1 MPKWLTAT
9 VILVV
14 CAGPFACQRQEPLY
28 VFAKA
33 GLYRVV
39 PDGENV
45 KVSDDIK
52 PDALRVVK
60 RVMPEWAPATTE
72 EGPVILEVIVG
83 RDGLVEEVEVIRS
96 VPAIDAATVA
106 AFEQWEYEPILL
118 NGEPIRLLLIQT
130 VNRSPGPENR

>member
-1 MPKWLTAT
+1 
-9 VILVV
+9 
-14 CAGPFACQRQEPLY
+14 
-28 VFAKA
+28 
-33 GLYRVV
+33 
-39 PDGENV
+39 
-45 KVSDDIK
+45 
-52 PDALRVVK
+52 
-60 RVMPEWAPATTE
+60 MPEWAPATTE